1 MSDDRAS
8 SLPSPV
14 ASAAP
19 AAPSAPTREL
29 FREPSRVRPQ
39 TASRNPPQ
47 ARIKKHGRFS
57 PIWLIPIVAAGL
69 VVYLA
74 YNSYA
79 RRGPLVTL
87 TLETAEGLQVDQT
100 QVKHKAVPLGTV
112 EDVSLADDLK
122 HVTVH
127 LRMNK
132 QAESYLTDHARFW
145 VVRPRL
151 TAGSFTG
158 LDTIVSG
165 AYIEIDPGAAGG
177 KKKKEREY
185 TALKDPPGVES
196 DEPGQVFT
204 LKAAKLGSL
213 SAGAPVYNRD
223 VEVGE
228 LLSYDLQSD
237 PGRVTL
243 RVFVREPFDQR
254 VKPTSRFWNVSGLSV
269 AMGPEGLHIELASV
283 QAVLSGG
290 IEFETPPANLDDAPA
305 PADATFTFYPDKER
319 ADAAGFEEK
328 LPYVT
333 YLDTSIQGLTRGS
346 PVQLFGV
353 QIGSVTDVR
362 LSFDPDRHRLV
373 PRVAF
378 DLQPERVIVAN
389 RPDTKQV
396 ADDLR
401 QVLADVGLHAQLES
415 SSLLTGA
422 KEINLRYTP
431 GVKQEALPRE
441 GDAIVVPG
449 DGAGVDSLT
458 SSLASVA
465 HKVDK
470 MPFEQIGT
478 NLNMTLASFQ
488 HLATQIDTNATPAL
502 ERLPGLMDD
511 LSKVV
516 QNANGALGASGYGQ
530 NSEFEH
536 GMQRLMDQVGDAAR
550 SFRSLADYLDRH
562 PEALI
567 RGRQGVTEA
576 Q

>member
-1 MSDDRAS
+1 MTEERAS
-8 SLPSPV
+8 SPKPPV
-14 ASAAP
+14 A
-19 AAPSAPTREL
+19 
-29 FREPSRVRPQ
+29 RVKR
-39 TASRNPPQ
+39 
-47 ARIKKHGRFS
+47 HGRFS
-57 PIWLIPIVAAGL
+57 LVWLIPIVAAGL

-74 YNSYA
+74 YSTYA
-79 RRGPLVTL
+79 KRGPLVTL

-112 EDVSLADDLK
+112 ESIDLSSDMK
-122 HVTVH
+122 HVIVK
-127 LRMNK
+127 LRMNGSS
-132 QAESYLTDHARFW
+132 ESVLTDHAKFW

-151 TAGSFTG
+151 SAGSFTG
-158 LDTIVSG
+158 LETIVSG
-165 AYIEIDPGAAGG
+165 AYIEVDPGLPGG
-177 KKKKEREY
+177 KKQREF
-185 TALKDPPGVES
+185 TGLADPPGVES

-204 LKAAKLGSL
+204 LKASKLGSL
-213 SAGAPVYNRD
+213 SDGAPVYNRD

-228 LLSYDLQSD
+228 LLSYDLHEAN
-237 PGRVTL
+237 RVTL
-243 RVFVREPFDQR
+243 RIFVREPYSKL
-254 VKPTSRFWNVSGLSV
+254 VKAQSRFWNVSGLSV
-269 AMGPEGLHIELASV
+269 AMGPEGLHVELASL

-290 IEFETPPANLDDAPA
+290 IAFETPPANLNDPPA
-305 PADATFTFYPDKER
+305 PADAPFTLYGDKDR
-319 ADAAGFEEK
+319 ADSAAYQEN

-333 YLDTSIQGLTRGS
+333 YFDTSIEGLTRGS

-362 LSFDPDRHRLV
+362 LSFDPDKRRMV

-378 DLQPERVIVAN
+378 DLQPERVVVPS
-389 RPDTKQV
+389 RPESKQV

-401 QVLADVGLHAQLES
+401 QVLSDQGLRAQLES

-422 KEINLRYTP
+422 KDINLRYTP
-431 GVKQEALPRE
+431 GVKQGELPRE
-441 GDAIVVPG
+441 GDAVVVPG
-449 DGAGVDSLT
+449 DGAGMDSLT
-458 SSLASVA
+458 SSMSDVA

-470 MPFEQIGT
+470 IPFEQIGT

-488 HLATQIDTNATPAL
+488 HLATQIDASATPAL
-502 ERLPGLMDD
+502 QRLPALVDGM
-511 LSKVV
+511 SKMVE
-516 QNANGALGASGYGQ
+516 NANGALGSSGYGQ

-536 GMQRLMDQVGDAAR
+536 GMKRVMDQVGDAAR